1 MKLDTVTLFTKSLA
15 VIVNVLILYIIV
27 ILMIGLGI
35 TLFSLKALL
44 TGNPFSLAFA
54 QIITDILTFLV
65 IIELFRGF
73 IEYFKAQRFQLHT
86 MLDPAIVFVIREMI
100 IRLYKVENISW
111 ETQVGFASL
120 ILALGVVR
128 SLAVH
133 FSPDSEA
140 KRAQTLIRG

>member
-35 TLFSLKALL
+35 TLFSLEALL

-73 IEYFKAQRFQLHT
+73 IEYFKAKRFQLHT
-86 MLDPAIVFVIREMI
+86 MIDPAIVFVIREMI
-100 IRLYKVENISW
+100 IRLYKVENVSW
-111 ETQVGFASL
+111 ETLVGFASL

-140 KRAQTLIRG
+140 KRSQALIQE